1 MRGSMETA
9 DAESVFAAQLF
20 MIRMQQG
27 RLHELVDAA
36 EHFME
41 EYPALDPWRAAL
53 PLAYLAGGATTRR
66 ASGSSGWSRSSTRC
80 RATSSG

>member
-1 MRGSMETA
+1 MRGRMETA

-27 RLHELVDAA
+27 RLHELVEAA
-36 EHFME
+36 EHFMA

-53 PLAYLAGGATTRR
+53 PLA
-66 ASGSSGWSRSSTRC
+66 
-80 RATSSG
+80 